1 MTVLESNVERSI
13 GSVLYNV
20 VLYVPEKEEVLLKR
34 FVSKTFLCG
43 AVFKKVIQV
52 QQDPDLSLV
61 KSDGK
66 SNQDLDIQFN
76 VHLYRSLNWVG
87 HVWNCRGGGLKGL
100 QKIINHRSS
109 RRVSGSDRES
119 VIQRQVRSIGRR
131 FGTIKE
137 FQ

>member
-76 VHLYRSLNWVG
+76 VHLYRSLN
-87 HVWNCRGGGLKGL
+87 
-100 QKIINHRSS
+100 
-109 RRVSGSDRES
+109 
-119 VIQRQVRSIGRR
+119 
-131 FGTIKE
+131 
-137 FQ
+137 